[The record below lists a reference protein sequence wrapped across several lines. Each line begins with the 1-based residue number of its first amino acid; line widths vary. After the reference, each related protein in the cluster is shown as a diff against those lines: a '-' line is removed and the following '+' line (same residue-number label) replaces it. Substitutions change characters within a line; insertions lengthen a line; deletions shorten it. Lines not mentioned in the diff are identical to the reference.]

1 MLRMAMCDGSVT
13 CSSEQV
19 RFGKRASPEFNQ
31 TAVLPNLEHR
41 TPCSLAVPA
50 VRWLRIPDKIQF
62 CGGGY
67 VDFSERK
74 GTCGT
79 LTNDQLFAEKE
90 SNNLTGRRPEQDGM
104 RTPKSRRTVQRCPN
118 PDKNLKSMLRDQESI
133 TRMRKQY
140 FHAPRVPTVSVLHA
154 RLNNSCN
161 HGPTKSYSNRTQR
174 DRHARET
181 DTRQNH
187 WIDLADVIQRQTSS
201 SGTGTHT
208 QGNTGQTSVSESSIT
223 NGQPHKR
230 WNVRCAMNL
239 RGGSYKRHQNTTNV
253 PNPPLANGFAL
264 HVLVGEESTSISAPA
279 CPKVHTE
286 QQKRFLASNLAVC
299 APICAANPVVFFL
312 ATGSPAKS
320 VHEDCDFVHLSFSP
334 ESYCSFWFPTRYRA
348 AGFEWNKVEFQRRF
362 LKKAKN
368 RGPKSSFG

>member
-133 TRMRKQY
+133 TRMRNNTFMRHECPQFRFSK
-140 FHAPRVPTVSVLHA
+140 HASTIHA
-154 RLNNSCN
+154 IMD
-161 HGPTKSYSNRTQR
+161 PQ
-174 DRHARET
+174 
-181 DTRQNH
+181 Q
-187 WIDLADVIQRQTSS
+187 VIQIGP
-201 SGTGTHT
+201 SGTDMQERRTHVRV
-208 QGNTGQTSVSESSIT
+208 TG
-223 NGQPHKR
+223 
-230 WNVRCAMNL
+230 WM
-239 RGGSYKRHQNTTNV
+239 
-253 PNPPLANGFAL
+253 
-264 HVLVGEESTSISAPA
+264 
-279 CPKVHTE
+279 
-286 QQKRFLASNLAVC
+286 
-299 APICAANPVVFFL
+299 
-312 ATGSPAKS
+312 
-320 VHEDCDFVHLSFSP
+320 
-334 ESYCSFWFPTRYRA
+334 
-348 AGFEWNKVEFQRRF
+348 
-362 LKKAKN
+362 
-368 RGPKSSFG
+368 